1 MDRHSRRGQ
10 DPSWWKKQL
19 LANERIWDGFRQI
32 ELRMIAAASP
42 AEILNILTTD
52 LVQLF
57 PQIDRVSIVYC
68 DPQYELARLL
78 EGKELEG
85 RVIRLAQDD
94 LAALFP
100 QALRP
105 RLGPCPLTLQRLLF
119 PDCREPLGS
128 CALVPL
134 VLRGRVVG
142 SLNQASRDASHFTS
156 AVATDLL
163 EHLAA
168 VTALCLEHAVQ
179 QERLQH
185 DVLTDPLTGVPNRRF
200 FTRRL
205 QEEIERWARHRQS
218 LSCLLLDIDHF
229 KQINDRFGHQA
240 GDRVLQQVAQA
251 LGRDLRASDV
261 LARYGGEEF
270 VLLLPN
276 TTQAQ
281 ALAIAERLRVSIPEL
296 KFDFAPAPMQVTIS
310 AGLVYLK
317 PDMEAQAVSGES
329 LLQRADAAL
338 YRAKQAGRNRI
349 VSAAA
354 RD

>member
-1 MDRHSRRGQ
+1 MDRSGRRQ
-10 DPSWWKKQL
+10 DPSWWKTQL
-19 LANERIWDGFRQI
+19 RANERIWDGFRQI

-42 AEILNILTTD
+42 AEIIGILTAD

-57 PQIDRVSIVYC
+57 PHIDYVSLAYC
-68 DPQYELARLL
+68 DPEYELARLL
-78 EGKELEG
+78 DGKGLQG
-85 RVIRLAQDD
+85 KIIHLPQDA

-100 QALRP
+100 QGLRP
-105 RLGPCPLTLQRLLF
+105 RLGPCPREFQRLLF
-119 PDCREPLGS
+119 PDCPEVLGS
-128 CALVPL
+128 LALVPL
-134 VLRGRVVG
+134 VLRGRPIG
-142 SLNQASRDASHFTS
+142 SLNQASRDSFHFTS

-200 FTRRL
+200 FARRL
-205 QEEIERWARHRQS
+205 QEELERWARHRQS
-218 LSCLLLDIDHF
+218 LACLLLDIDHF

-240 GDRVLQQVAQA
+240 GDTVLQQVAQA

-270 VLLLPN
+270 VLLLPS
-276 TTQAQ
+276 TTKAQ
-281 ALAIAERLRVSIPEL
+281 ALAIAERLRTSVVDL
-296 KFDFAPAPMQVTIS
+296 KFDFPSQPMEVTIS
-310 AGLVYLK
+310 AGLVYLE
-317 PDMEAQAVSGES
+317 PDIAVQTVSGEW
-329 LLQRADAAL
+329 LLKRADAAL

-349 VSAAA
+349 VSVMAQA
-354 RD
+354 